1 MSAAPVFFR
10 PAPAWVG
17 DVIPA
22 EHDGVFHLWYLHDDR
37 REPKP
42 GMPWHLVTTTDFVAF
57 DDRGE
62 AVASGGPESEDLNVY
77 TGSVVEGPDGT
88 WHLFSTAQNPAHRG
102 ADGRPLQLV
111 AHATNATPDG
121 PWQKHPEVTFGAPD
135 GYESGDWRDP
145 FVFHDGMTWRMLV
158 AARHADGPDRRRGT
172 VAQLISADLTSWEP
186 VEPLW
191 DPRRFV
197 AHECP
202 DVFLWNGWWYLVY
215 SEFTDTFC
223 TRYRMARS
231 LEGPWL
237 APEDDAIDTR
247 AFYAAKTV
255 GRDGRRFFVGWIAT
269 REGDSDDG
277 RWQWAGTMAVLEAAQ
292 RTDGTLAFHLPA
304 ELISSFGVRLDSGLP
319 LLPLPL
325 SAPDSFRAVVGAA
338 DLPPAF
344 HLRAEI
350 DIAAGSGSVGL
361 LLRSDADG
369 GRSGIV
375 QLEPRRH
382 RVVFDRWPRTVTG
395 TEQWQISGD
404 VPFEFERPVRLD
416 AGRHTVEVLTDGEL
430 VVVVVDDQVTLS
442 TRFYARSGSRIG
454 FFASD
459 GEASLVSLIINRR
472 D

>member
-1 MSAAPVFFR
+1 MSDAPVFFR

-22 EHDGVFHLWYLHDDR
+22 EHDGVFHLWYLYDDR

-42 GMPWHLVTTTDFVAF
+42 GMPWHLVTTTDFVRF

-62 AVASGGPESEDLNVY
+62 AVASGGPESEDFNVY
-77 TGSVVEGPDGT
+77 TGSVAEGPDGT
-88 WHLFSTAQNPAHRG
+88 RHLFSTAQNPGRRG

-111 AHATNATPDG
+111 AHATSATPDG
-121 PWQKHPEVTFGAPD
+121 PWRKHPELTFGAPD

-145 FVFHDGMTWRMLV
+145 FVFHDGVNWRMLV
-158 AARHADGPDRRRGT
+158 AARHTDGPDRRRGT
-172 VAQLISADLTSWEP
+172 VAQLVSEDLRAWTP

-202 DVFLWNGWWYLVY
+202 DVFRWNDWWYLVY
-215 SEFTDTFC
+215 SEFSDSFC

-237 APEDDAIDTR
+237 APDDDAIDTR

-277 RWQWAGTMAVLEAAQ
+277 RWQWAGTMSVLEAAQ
-292 RTDGTLAFHLPA
+292 RPDGSLAFHLPA
-304 ELISSFGVRLDSGLP
+304 ELTASFDVPVATGLP
-319 LLPLPL
+319 SPLTL
-325 SAPDSFRAVVGAA
+325 SAPDSYRAVVGTEE
-338 DLPPAF
+338 LPDRF
-344 HLRAEI
+344 HLRAQI
-350 DIAAGSGSVGL
+350 DIAVGSGPVGL
-361 LLRSDADG
+361 VLRSDAEG
-369 GRSGIV
+369 EGGIV

-395 TEQWQISGD
+395 AEQWQISGD

-416 AGRHTVEVLTDGEL
+416 AGRHTIDVLTDGEV
-430 VVVVVDDQVTLS
+430 VVVVVDDQVALS

-459 GEASLVSLIINRR
+459 GEASLASLIINRR